1 MKKDGTNINISRGGR
16 ADNGRCSSVVL
27 YTVLEFDVQRLI
39 VQLQA
44 VVKGSRI
51 SHSTSSPALISQSH
65 QAGIIIIIIVI

>member
-1 MKKDGTNINISRGGR
+1 M
-16 ADNGRCSSVVL
+16 VLLLL

-51 SHSTSSPALISQSH
+51 SHSTSSPALIRQSH
-65 QAGIIIIIIVI
+65 QASIVIIIIVI

>member
-1 MKKDGTNINISRGGR
+1 M
-16 ADNGRCSSVVL
+16 VLVL

-51 SHSTSSPALISQSH
+51 SHSTSSPALIRQSH
-65 QAGIIIIIIVI
+65 QTGIIIIIIII

>member
-1 MKKDGTNINISRGGR
+1 MERTLIFPVVVGQTMGG
-16 ADNGRCSSVVL
+16 AVVVLLLL

-51 SHSTSSPALISQSH
+51 SHSTSSPALIRQSH
-65 QAGIIIIIIVI
+65 QPGIVIIIIVI

>member
-1 MKKDGTNINISRGGR
+1 MERTLIFPVVVGQTMGG
-16 ADNGRCSSVVL
+16 AVVLLLL

-51 SHSTSSPALISQSH
+51 SHSTSSPALIRQSH
-65 QAGIIIIIIVI
+65 QASIVIIIIVI

>member
-1 MKKDGTNINISRGGR
+1 MERTLIFPVVVGQTMGG
-16 ADNGRCSSVVL
+16 AVVLLLL

-51 SHSTSSPALISQSH
+51 SHSTSSPALIRQSH
-65 QAGIIIIIIVI
+65 QASIIIVI